1 MCLSKDAKKKERGK
15 KRVRV
20 VESGDCRVEQE
31 SCCWVMSAR
40 MEGPPAQATLGR
52 TLV

>member
-1 MCLSKDAKKKERGK
+1 MCLSKDAKKRGGGG
-15 KRVRV
+15 RERV

-31 SCCWVMSAR
+31 RCCRVMSAR
-40 MEGPPAQATLGR
+40 MEGPPTQATLGR